1 MTMKHLLGIIL
12 ILSLFQGNV
21 MAQTNAKPF
30 VIPELTSWKG
40 AEGDFT
46 PSGRIVVKSKQLREV
61 AQSFV
66 ADYKEMFGT
75 TLKVVNGK
83 PQSGDF
89 VFTLNN
95 NKILGNEGY
104 TLTVGNIATIAA
116 NTPQGAYWGT
126 RTILQIS
133 EQSNAHTLP
142 KAETTDIPRYQL
154 RGFLFDVARKYI
166 PMDYMH
172 NLVKVMAYYKMN
184 CLQVHLNDNGFKQYF
199 ENDWSKTSSAFRL
212 ESTTFPTLATKG
224 ASYSKQQFI
233 DFQKMAE
240 KHFVEIIPEI
250 DVPAHSLA
258 FTHLKPEI
266 GSKEYGMD
274 HLDLFKSETYE
285 FVDALFKEYL
295 EGPNPVFRGKRVNI
309 GTDEYSNAKE
319 EVREK
324 FRYFTDRYIKY
335 VQSFGKQVCLW
346 GSLTHAYGK
355 TPVTSKDVVMMCW
368 NNRFANPKDMKE
380 QGYQLV
386 SIPDGYTYIVP
397 AAGYYY
403 DYLNTEYLYKSW
415 TPAQIGN
422 QKFEDGDP
430 AILGGMF
437 AVWNDHY
444 GNGISVKDIHHRTMP
459 ALQMISLKTWTAH
472 NTTIP
477 FAEYNKLRHLLSE
490 APGVNELARW
500 GNTSQLVYS
509 QDEVKA
515 GSTLPR
521 EEIGYN
527 YSVAFKLQC
536 STESKG
542 TELFCSANAVF
553 YIADPKEGKV
563 GFARDGYLN
572 TFNYRLP
579 KEGVVELMIQ
589 GTNTETRL
597 YVNGK
602 LRETLA
608 PQTVYV
614 PTDKDKLD
622 AQYNTPDPFAPTV
635 YRQGAKMHYQRTLVF
650 PLRKAGNFRSKLT
663 HFAVHNDAEVRPE
676 TAK

>member
-12 ILSLFQGNV
+12 ILSLFQGNA

-40 AEGDFT
+40 AEGYFT

-142 KAETTDIPRYQL
+142 KGETTDIPRYQL

-295 EGPNPVFRGKRVNI
+295 EDPNPVFRGKRVNI

-368 NNRFANPKDMKE
+368 NNGFANPKDMKE

-521 EEIGYN
+521 KEIGYN

-542 TELFCSANAVF
+542 TELFRSANAVF
-553 YIADPKEGKV
+553 YLADPKEGKV

-602 LRETLA
+602 HYETLA

-622 AQYNTPDPFAPTV
+622 AQYNAPDPFAPTV
-635 YRQGAKMHYQRTLVF
+635 YRLGAKMHYQRTLVF
-650 PLRKAGNFRSKLT
+650 PLRKAGNFCSKLT
-663 HFAVHNDAEVRPE
+663 HFTVHNHAEVRPE
-676 TAK
+676 AVK

>member
-1 MTMKHLLGIIL
+1 
-12 ILSLFQGNV
+12 
-21 MAQTNAKPF
+21 
-30 VIPELTSWKG
+30 
-40 AEGDFT
+40 
-46 PSGRIVVKSKQLREV
+46 
-61 AQSFV
+61 
-66 ADYKEMFGT
+66 
-75 TLKVVNGK
+75 
-83 PQSGDF
+83 
-89 VFTLNN
+89 
-95 NKILGNEGY
+95 
-104 TLTVGNIATIAA
+104 
-116 NTPQGAYWGT
+116 
-126 RTILQIS
+126 
-133 EQSNAHTLP
+133 
-142 KAETTDIPRYQL
+142 
-154 RGFLFDVARKYI
+154 
-166 PMDYMH
+166 
-172 NLVKVMAYYKMN
+172 
-184 CLQVHLNDNGFKQYF
+184 
-199 ENDWSKTSSAFRL
+199 
-212 ESTTFPTLATKG
+212 
-224 ASYSKQQFI
+224 
-233 DFQKMAE
+233 MAE

-553 YIADPKEGKV
+553 YLADPKEGKV

-602 LRETLA
+602 HYETLA

-622 AQYNTPDPFAPTV
+622 AQYNAPDPFAPTV
-635 YRQGAKMHYQRTLVF
+635 YRQGAKMHHQRTLVF
-650 PLRKAGNFRSKLT
+650 PLRKAGDFRSKLT
-663 HFAVHNDAEVRPE
+663 HFAVYNHTEVRPE